1 MPDLLFVYGSL
12 RSEFDNVHALR
23 LRAESYFE
31 GKATVRG
38 SIFMVG
44 AYPGY
49 RREPPGVV
57 QGELYALT
65 DPAGTLRHLDEYE
78 GSEYQRIAI
87 ATSLPARE
95 AWIYEYASPL
105 PLAARIL
112 SGDFTRP

>member
-23 LRAESYFE
+23 LRAESQFA
-31 GKATVRG
+31 GKATVPG
-38 SIFMVG
+38 SIFLVG
-44 AYPGY
+44 GYPGY

-57 QGELYALT
+57 QGELYSLA

-87 ATSLPARE
+87 ATSSAEGE

-105 PLAARIL
+105 PPAARIL
-112 SGDFTRP
+112 SGDFTRL